1 MPGRLDEPDRM
12 VNRAAYLTLRP
23 IPSLLQAY
31 SRFYNRREQWSN
43 VQQEHSNSTLWFLMS
58 SSVPDKEST
67 WMHRKWRISALRA
80 WRSGLALE

>member
-58 SSVPDKEST
+58 SYRMFAKVLEVVISVLCAN
-67 WMHRKWRISALRA
+67 ALT
-80 WRSGLALE
+80 EP